1 MWLSFSQRLPDG
13 VKNQRRATKHGIP
26 TIPRI
31 IKLPIIYPPF
41 YFLLFLYYFTIF
53 ENKLHA
59 SFPLQKKKHI

>member
-31 IKLPIIYPPF
+31 IKLPIIYIDF
-41 YFLLFLYYFTIF
+41 D
-53 ENKLHA
+53 
-59 SFPLQKKKHI
+59 QKKVDEANRKVMDYVLYGKE